1 MPTITVNSESKTLP
15 EPLTIADLLRVL
27 GKDPQK
33 LAVELNRSVVP
44 RAEHSHALLKEGDAV
59 EIVTLVGG
67 GSGRSEERSQGTG
80 DRRQEETKESG
91 DRRQE
96 TDKAEKPVSSL
107 SPVPCLLTPELS
119 PVSCPL
125 SPVLRVGGFTFSSR
139 LFTGTGKYPTYELMQ
154 QCMDASG
161 CEVTTVA
168 VRRERLIDKDG
179 KSLLD
184 FLNLKKLTIL
194 PNTAGCFSAEDAIR
208 HARLARELLA
218 NLENPGANWVKL
230 ECLADKKTLLPD
242 PVDTLKA
249 TEQLVK
255 EGFTVL
261 VYTSDDPVLAK
272 RLKAAGAASVMPA
285 GSPIGSGQGILNP
298 NNIRIC
304 LEYLKDG
311 DPDYPVIV
319 DAGVGTASDVSVA
332 MELGCDGVLLNT
344 AIASAKDP
352 LRMAWAMRYACEAG
366 RLAYLAG
373 RIPKKLYAN
382 ASSPTEGMIQSTKA
396 NSPA

>member
-1 MPTITVNSESKTLP
+1 MLENPSNAPPVDS
-15 EPLTIADLLRVL
+15 PL
-27 GKDPQK
+27 K
-33 LAVELNRSVVP
+33 
-44 RAEHSHALLKEGDAV
+44 
-59 EIVTLVGG
+59 
-67 GSGRSEERSQGTG
+67 
-80 DRRQEETKESG
+80 
-91 DRRQE
+91 
-96 TDKAEKPVSSL
+96 
-107 SPVPCLLTPELS
+107 
-119 PVSCPL
+119 
-125 SPVLRVGGFTFSSR
+125 VGGFTFRSR
-139 LFTGTGKYPTYELMQ
+139 LFTGTGKYSSYELMQ
-154 QCMDASG
+154 RCMDASG

-168 VRRERLIDKDG
+168 VRRERLIDKEG

-184 FLNLKKLTIL
+184 FLDLKKLTIL

-208 HARLARELLA
+208 HARLARELLT

-261 VYTSDDPVLAK
+261 VYTSDDPVLAR

-304 LEYLKDG
+304 LEYLKEG

-319 DAGVGTASDVSVA
+319 DAGVGTASDVSAA

-344 AIASAKDP
+344 AVASAKNP
-352 LRMAWAMRYACEAG
+352 LRMAWAMRYACDAG

-382 ASSPTEGMIQSTKA
+382 ASSPTEGMI
-396 NSPA
+396 

>member
-1 MPTITVNSESKTLP
+1 MLTLTLNSEPRQFSQPITV
-15 EPLTIADLLRVL
+15 ARLLVEL
-27 GKDPQK
+27 GRDPKQ
-33 LAVELNRSVVP
+33 LAVEVNLKVIP
-44 RAEHSHALLKEGDAV
+44 RAEHAETILKDGDAV

-67 GSGRSEERSQGTG
+67 GSPQLDPPL
-80 DRRQEETKESG
+80 DR
-91 DRRQE
+91 
-96 TDKAEKPVSSL
+96 
-107 SPVPCLLTPELS
+107 
-119 PVSCPL
+119 PL
-125 SPVLRVGGFTFSSR
+125 KVGKFTFRSR
-139 LFTGTGKYPTYELMQ
+139 LFTGTGKYTNYELMQ

-168 VRRERLIDKDG
+168 VRRERLIDKEG
-179 KSLLD
+179 KNLLD
-184 FLNLKKLTIL
+184 FLDLKRLTIL

-208 HARLARELLA
+208 HARLARELLT
-218 NLENPGANWVKL
+218 NLENPGADWVKL
-230 ECLADKKTLLPD
+230 ECLADKRTLLPD

-272 RLKAAGAASVMPA
+272 RLKDAGAASVMPA

-304 LEYLKDG
+304 MEYLKEG

-344 AIASAKDP
+344 AIASAQDP
-352 LRMAWAMRYACEAG
+352 LRMAWAMRYATEAG
-366 RLAYLAG
+366 RLAYLSG

-382 ASSPTEGMIQSTKA
+382 ASSPTEGMISSSTQK
-396 NSPA
+396 S